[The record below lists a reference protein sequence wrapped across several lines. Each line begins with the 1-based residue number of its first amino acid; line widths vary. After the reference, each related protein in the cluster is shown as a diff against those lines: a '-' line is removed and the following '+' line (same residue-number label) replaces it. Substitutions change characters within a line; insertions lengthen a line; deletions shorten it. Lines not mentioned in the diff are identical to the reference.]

1 MEVELDKK
9 KLQFTNDK
17 GEKVRVD
24 IDQDQTEKDEEVF
37 ERNHYTNLAEE
48 LDGREVAKIGKDLVR
63 AYEDDKS
70 SRKNWEDQ
78 YSKGLRML
86 GIVVEDRQD
95 PFPGASVFIILYL
108 QKQQHSF
115 KLELLQKCFQQAV
128 LLKHKLLEELQI
140 KN

>member
-1 MEVELDKK
+1 MEVELEKK

-48 LDGREVAKIGKDLVR
+48 LNEREVAKIGKDLVR
-63 AYEDDKS
+63 AFEDDKS

-95 PFPGASVFIILYL
+95 PFQELQVFIILYL

-115 KLELLQKCFQQAV
+115 KLELLLKCFQQVV
-128 LLKHKLLEELQI
+128 LLKHKLLVELQI

>member
-48 LDGREVAKIGKDLVR
+48 LDEKEIKGFYSIIKKIKPKQFDQSYIFSDSIRFYLISKLSGIN
-63 AYEDDKS
+63 
-70 SRKNWEDQ
+70 KNFQ
-78 YSKGLRML
+78 YKFFSKKGNCLF
-86 GIVVEDRQD
+86 G
-95 PFPGASVFIILYL
+95 FVFY
-108 QKQQHSF
+108 
-115 KLELLQKCFQQAV
+115 
-128 LLKHKLLEELQI
+128 
-140 KN
+140 N